1 METFQLAQH
10 SEDRET
16 TVCIVDDNPELRN
29 VLATVCK
36 GMGFRTVEC
45 HFDSIKDKLDL
56 EVANVLK
63 NHHDPLVMFLD
74 IQMDVMDG
82 FETIELLKD
91 ASQDMRIRFMTGG
104 PSTNAVAAQMIAQ
117 ARDLEVGNSLFKPFS
132 LKDFQKIVL
141 EESESLTRSN

>member
-45 HFDSIKDKLDL
+45 QNGS

-63 NHHDPLVMFLD
+63 NNHDPLVMFLD